1 MGKRNRNSRNRLLV
15 WIVSLAMLLTGVAM
29 PTGTKK
35 AQAEDGTL
43 DLLNGKSI
51 TKTGTVEKDPYGDD
65 LFCEEAFDGLSSEL
79 LNNGASGYSSLK
91 FEATVKVNSCSEG
104 TPTIVLYS
112 MDKDYGG
119 WKDAG
124 KAAEIGTD
132 QTVSLDIMSFS
143 SFSRV
148 GIRFTQCA
156 AGTTINYTISS
167 AKIIGTKSGGSS
179 GGGGE
184 TATEEQLKGVS
195 ITLNPLQVSND
206 WSEYNFSIENTTS
219 EALTNFIIMIPV
231 LGNVNN
237 LQSFGGI
244 GSATYSDSDRAI
256 FVYFT
261 KTVPANGTYTCPNDA
276 KFGFGGGGATLG
288 TPVAIEDDGSYTPAN
303 KLNYE
308 ITGKPKENVAFEDTP
323 FGKHGKLQ
331 LKKVDGYPAPVI
343 VDAQGQPYQ
352 LRGASTHGMQWYPEY
367 VNEDAFRVL
376 RDEWGVNMVRLVS
389 YVTQYNG
396 YTTGGQDI
404 LDSKIVEGV
413 EAAKKLGLY
422 VIIDWHIHEENPN
435 TTKMA
440 AREFFE
446 KYAAKYKD
454 YDNVIFEICNEP
466 TGTPWY
472 NGSNNDIYNYADEM
486 CGIIRNAGSDAIIVC
501 GTNTWSQDVHEV
513 KGHTIE
519 YDNVMYTFHFY
530 SGTHGEDLR
539 NRVKSV
545 SEDGIPIFVTEF
557 GVCAA
562 SGNGGYDTANADKWI
577 ELCDKYNISF
587 ACWSFCNKAESAS
600 YLLSSCTK
608 TTGGWQA
615 EDLTETGF
623 WLINTYRAHQDKE
636 NNTSTGIP
644 EPSSSAKPSAT
655 PGPNSSTAPANTPSP
670 GSSAAPSATPSPSSS
685 VAPANT
691 PGPGSS
697 VEPSAT
703 PSPGSSAA
711 PAKTPEPSSSAKPES
726 SNGPGGNIP
735 FHSQAPS
742 QTNPPGGTADPY
754 ASRNP
759 QPSVAPG
766 ADKVAV
772 ITDPNHA
779 ISNQWFGADPALAE
793 QTIMSQKSDEDIAGS
808 TFSVLKLRAAKTAKN
823 SVKLKW
829 GAAAGAS
836 KYIIYGNCCGK
847 NNTLRKLATVTGTG
861 WTHTGLKKDTYYKY
875 LITACQT
882 INGADATIGI
892 SKTVHAA
899 TLGGKK
905 GNAQKITVKKAKVI
919 FKQGKSFTIK
929 AKQVPLKKKSK
940 IAKHRKI
947 SYESSDPAIATVS
960 SSGKMK
966 AKKKGKCNIYVYAQN
981 GVYKQIR
988 VTVK

>member
-1 MGKRNRNSRNRLLV
+1 MGKRKRNMRDRLLV
-15 WIVSLAMLLTGVAM
+15 WILSFAMLLTGVAM

-35 AQAEDGTL
+35 ARAEDGTF
-43 DLLNGKSI
+43 DLLNGKPV

-65 LFCEEAFDGLSSEL
+65 FFCEEAFAGLSSEL
-79 LNNGASGYSSLK
+79 LSNGASGYSSLK
-91 FEATVKVNSCSEG
+91 FEATVKVNSCSGG

-112 MDKDYGG
+112 MDKNYGG

-124 KAAEIGTD
+124 KVAEIGTD
-132 QTVSLDIMSFS
+132 QVVSLDLMSFS

-156 AGTTINYTISS
+156 AGTIINYTISS

-184 TATEEQLKGVS
+184 TATGEQLKGVN

-219 EALTNFIIMIPV
+219 EALANFVIKIPV
-231 LGNVNN
+231 SGNVNN

-244 GSATYSDSDRAI
+244 GRASYSDGDRAI
-256 FVYFT
+256 FVYFS

-308 ITGKPKENVAFEDTP
+308 ITGKPKENVEFEDTP
-323 FGKHGKLQ
+323 FGKHGRLQ

-396 YTTGGQDI
+396 YTTGGQAI
-404 LDSKIVEGV
+404 LDSKIAEGV

-435 TTKMA
+435 TTKAA

-513 KGHTIE
+513 KGHTIG

-545 SEDGIPIFVTEF
+545 SEDGIPVFVTEF

-600 YLLSSCTK
+600 YLLPSCTK
-608 TTGGWQA
+608 TTGGWLA

-636 NNTSTGIP
+636 NNTTTGTP
-644 EPSSSAKPSAT
+644 KPDSSAT
-655 PGPNSSTAPANTPSP
+655 PDKTPDPSSTAVPDKTPDPSSSTAPDKTPDP
-670 GSSAAPSATPSPSSS
+670 SSTAAPD
-685 VAPANT
+685 
-691 PGPGSS
+691 
-697 VEPSAT
+697 
-703 PSPGSSAA
+703 
-711 PAKTPEPSSSAKPES
+711 KTPDPNSTAKPES
-726 SNGPGGNIP
+726 SNNPGGDIP
-735 FHSQAPS
+735 SYSQAPIH
-742 QTNPPGGTADPY
+742 TNSPGSTAGPY

-759 QPSVAPG
+759 QPSVTPG
-766 ADKVAV
+766 AGNVTV
-772 ITDPNHA
+772 ITDSNQA
-779 ISNQWFGADPALAE
+779 ISSKWSGADPALAE
-793 QTIMSQKSDEDIAGS
+793 QTIMSQKSDKDIAGS
-808 TFSVLKLRAAKTAKN
+808 AFSVLKLRATKTAKN

-829 GAAAGAS
+829 GAAAGVS
-836 KYIIYGNCCGK
+836 KYIIYGNRCGK
-847 NNTLRKLATVTGTG
+847 NNSLQKVATVTGTS
-861 WTHTGLKKDTYYKY
+861 WTHTGLKKGTYYKY

-882 INGADATIGI
+882 INGVDVTTGI

-899 TLGGKK
+899 TLGGKN
-905 GNAQKITVKKAKVI
+905 GNAKKITVKKANIILK
-919 FKQGKSFTIK
+919 KGKSFKIK
-929 AKQVPLKKKSK
+929 AKQVPLKKNSK

-947 SYESSDPAIATVS
+947 AYESSDPAIAAVS
-960 SSGKMK
+960 SSGNVK

>member
-1 MGKRNRNSRNRLLV
+1 MGKRNRNMRNRLLV
-15 WIVSLAMLLTGVAM
+15 WILSLAVLLTGVAV
-29 PTGTKK
+29 PTGSKK
-35 AQAEDGTL
+35 AQAEDGTF
-43 DLLNGKSI
+43 DLLNGRPV
-51 TKTGTVEKDPYGDD
+51 TKTG
-65 LFCEEAFDGLSSEL
+65 
-79 LNNGASGYSSLK
+79 
-91 FEATVKVNSCSEG
+91 
-104 TPTIVLYS
+104 
-112 MDKDYGG
+112 
-119 WKDAG
+119 
-124 KAAEIGTD
+124 
-132 QTVSLDIMSFS
+132 
-143 SFSRV
+143 
-148 GIRFTQCA
+148 
-156 AGTTINYTISS
+156 
-167 AKIIGTKSGGSS
+167 
-179 GGGGE
+179 
-184 TATEEQLKGVS
+184 EQLKGVS
-195 ITLNPLQVSND
+195 VTLNPLQVSND

-219 EALTNFIIMIPV
+219 EALANFIIKIPV
-231 LGNVNN
+231 SGNVDN

-244 GSATYSDSDRAI
+244 GSASYSDSDQAVY
-256 FVYFT
+256 VYFT

-331 LKKVDGYPAPVI
+331 LKKTDGYPAPVI
-343 VDAQGQPYQ
+343 ADAQGQPYQ

-376 RDEWGVNMVRLVS
+376 RDEWGVNMIRLVS

-396 YTTGGQDI
+396 YTTGGQAI
-404 LDSKIVEGV
+404 LDSKIAEGV

-435 TTKMA
+435 TTKAA

-472 NGSNNDIYNYADEM
+472 NGSDNDIYNYADEM
-486 CGIIRNAGSDAIIVC
+486 CGVIRNAGSDAIIVC

-513 KGHTIE
+513 KGHTIG

-539 NRVKSV
+539 NRVKEV
-545 SEDGIPIFVTEF
+545 SEDGIPVFVTEF

-600 YLLSSCTK
+600 YLLSSCGK
-608 TTGGWQA
+608 TTGGWLA

-623 WLINTYRAHQDKE
+623 WLINTYRAHEDKE
-636 NNTSTGIP
+636 NNTSTGTP
-644 EPSSSAKPSAT
+644 KPDSSAT
-655 PGPNSSTAPANTPSP
+655 PGKTPDP
-670 GSSAAPSATPSPSSS
+670 DSSAAPDKTPDPD
-685 VAPANT
+685 
-691 PGPGSS
+691 
-697 VEPSAT
+697 
-703 PSPGSSAA
+703 SSAA
-711 PAKTPEPSSSAKPES
+711 PDKKPDPDSSTTPGKTPDPDSSAAPDKTPDAGSSAKPES
-726 SNGPGGNIP
+726 SNDPAGDIP
-735 FHSQAPS
+735 SHSQVPGH
-742 QTNPPGGTADPY
+742 TNSPGSTADPY

-759 QPSVAPG
+759 QPSVTP
-766 ADKVAV
+766 VAGNVTV
-772 ITDPNHA
+772 ITDSNQA
-779 ISNQWFGADPALAE
+779 ISNQWSGADPALAE
-793 QTIMSQKSDEDIAGS
+793 QTVMSQKSDKDIAGS
-808 TFSVLKLRAAKTAKN
+808 AFSVLKLRAAKTAKN

-829 GAAAGAS
+829 GAVAGVS
-836 KYIIYGNCCGK
+836 KYIIYGNRCGK
-847 NNTLRKLATVTGTG
+847 NNTLQKVATVTGTS
-861 WTHTGLKKDTYYKY
+861 WTHTGLKKGTYYKY

-882 INGADATIGI
+882 INGTDVITGI

-899 TLGGKK
+899 TLGGKN
-905 GNAQKITVKKAKVI
+905 GNAKKITVKKADIVLK
-919 FKQGKSFTIK
+919 KGKSFKIK
-929 AKQVPLKKKSK
+929 AKQVPLKKKCK

-947 SYESSDPAIATVS
+947 SYESSDPAIAAVS
-960 SSGKMK
+960 SSGGIK